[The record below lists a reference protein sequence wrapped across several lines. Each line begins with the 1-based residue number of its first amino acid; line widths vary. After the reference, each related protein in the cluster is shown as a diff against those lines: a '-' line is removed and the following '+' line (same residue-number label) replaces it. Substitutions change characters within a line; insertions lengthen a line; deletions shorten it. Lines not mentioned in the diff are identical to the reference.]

1 MNRVKEL
8 HEKKVRTAAKKPKID
23 EEVIAYDSSEFCNW
37 REEIDLKESDWTPSS
52 GSGPT
57 NSSSQ
62 QFTYVIPNFQTGQP
76 NTVIDAMD
84 KALTE
89 VETIGEFNAILDAV
103 DKDIQSRQK
112 KSVNES
118 TWNKLKKYRIT
129 N

>member
-1 MNRVKEL
+1 MNLYTRTLKHIDMNRVKEL

-76 NTVIDAMD
+76 NTVTVSGLGGDGELPSSVTVNDGEVGPFDLMD
-84 KALTE
+84 S
-89 VETIGEFNAILDAV
+89 F
-103 DKDIQSRQK
+103 
-112 KSVNES
+112 
-118 TWNKLKKYRIT
+118 
-129 N
+129 